1 MWLIIPALFP
11 KKKLPKMKK
20 KQNKNKNKKQQ
31 RKPD

>member
-1 MWLIIPALFP
+1 MWQIIPALFP
-11 KKKLPKMKK
+11 QKKLPKMKK